1 MFFGISGYVFCIS
14 FHATTMKRS
23 FRCLFNF
30 TRGNANLTFVPH
42 HEAVIESQ
50 LEKLQ
55 MLIDNST
62 NLLILTGAGISTE
75 SGIPDYRSESV
86 GLYARS
92 NHRPIQHQDFMK
104 FKHFRQR
111 YWARNFIGWP
121 TFSNVQPNVSHQI
134 LADWERHGK
143 ISSVVTQNVDRL
155 HQKAESKAVVELH
168 GCAYEVKCMKCN
180 YEISRHDFQN
190 LLIELNPSLSVQNIE
205 MRPDAD
211 VELSQVARSNAH
223 KNFCNCLFIIILI
236 CFKEL
241 INTFRVPHCQ
251 QCCDEVEG
259 FFKPNIV
266 FFGDNVPKSR
276 VEFVFSQ
283 LQSSDCLLVLGSS
296 LHVYSGYR
304 FIVRASELGIPSAII
319 NIGPTRGDKFAS
331 VKLSAKCSDV
341 LKKICM

>member
-1 MFFGISGYVFCIS
+1 
-14 FHATTMKRS
+14 MKRS

-211 VELSQVARSNAH
+211 VELSQ
-223 KNFCNCLFIIILI
+223 
-236 CFKEL
+236 EL

-283 LQSSDCLLVLGSS
+283 LQSCDCLLVLGSS